1 MPTLLLSS
9 ALVGWLGFQ
18 TWQLVAERQ
27 QLGQLR
33 TGQDSPVDAA
43 TKLRASLDAMATGT
57 AKLADAGNNNART
70 IVEELRKRGIT
81 INSEGTG
88 KPR

>member
-1 MPTLLLSS
+1 MPSLLLAM
-9 ALVGWLGFQ
+9 ALVAWLAFQ
-18 TWQLVAERQ
+18 SWQLVAERQ

-33 TGQDSPVDAA
+33 LGQDPTVDAA
-43 TKLRASLDAMATGT
+43 SKLRASLDAVASGT
-57 AKLADAGNNNART
+57 AKLADAGNSNART